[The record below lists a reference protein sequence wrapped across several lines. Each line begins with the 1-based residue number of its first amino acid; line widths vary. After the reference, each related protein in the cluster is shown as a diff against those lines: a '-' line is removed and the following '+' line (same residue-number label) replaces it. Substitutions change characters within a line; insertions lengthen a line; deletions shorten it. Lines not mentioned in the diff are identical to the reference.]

1 MAQSEDEAAV
11 GLLNAMRQHVSKEG
25 AADDA
30 KVEESSNKNKD
41 NSEHSKTVHKTPE
54 EADPESG
61 VMEFSEGQKSK
72 VEKVEAKP
80 AEDGR
85 DETDALV
92 TSFREFFTEEWKA
105 FKTEKSTSW
114 SEKKTEEVALDFD
127 GIRKEWTYDPEN
139 EEHWVNQAKKQK
151 ESDTCSPLF
160 YSILVGITFVV
171 IPNGAI
177 LLDMLAA
184 SDYIGGTWYR
194 RTKNSWLNTT
204 AYANLSC
211 SDPLKIPVGQEC
223 CRSMIESDGF
233 VGDQVECFEQD
244 PLWGS
249 LTLLFLFIPG
259 VFWSL
264 GIFIQFADY
273 LRKKNPERFDQK
285 RVLFFFFVPAA
296 ALCTISFPLQLI
308 IVSVIATFNTQVS
321 LNKYEQYNFY
331 FQCSG
336 PLDHPDQQ
344 DRDSRGV
351 LQCSLPVCSPTL
363 HLLPQSGS
371 PSVDLPVRGCF
382 WVPALLDVVE
392 DRKSSGGSRRTSTQ
406 SGPED
411 LVAVSL
417 WTALPLQQRIQTWLH
432 LADLCH
438 TPLQRRLYLRD
449 CRHHVAGDP
458 VSFQPAIPPKKVLL
472 PLCWGWNAFL

>member
-1 MAQSEDEAAV
+1 MELSESEKPELEKHEKMETTEA
-11 GLLNAMRQHVSKEG
+11 GK
-25 AADDA
+25 
-30 KVEESSNKNKD
+30 
-41 NSEHSKTVHKTPE
+41 
-54 EADPESG
+54 
-61 VMEFSEGQKSK
+61 
-72 VEKVEAKP
+72 
-80 AEDGR
+80 
-85 DETDALV
+85 DETGELV
-92 TSFREFFTEEWKA
+92 TSFAEFFREEWKA
-105 FKTEKSTSW
+105 FKTDKSTSW

-127 GIRKEWTYDPEN
+127 GIRKEWKYEEEN

-184 SDYIGGTWYR
+184 SDYLMGTWYR
-194 RTKNSWLNTT
+194 RTSRGWLEDTDE
-204 AYANLSC
+204 YSNLSC

-296 ALCTISFPLQLI
+296 ALCTISFPLQMM

-321 LNKYEQYNFY
+321 LNKYEQYDFN
-331 FQCSG
+331 CPG
-336 PLDHPDQQ
+336 PLDHLYQQ
-344 DRDSRGV
+344 DRDS
-351 LQCSLPVCSPTL
+351 
-363 HLLPQSGS
+363 
-371 PSVDLPVRGCF
+371 
-382 WVPALLDVVE
+382 
-392 DRKSSGGSRRTSTQ
+392 
-406 SGPED
+406 
-411 LVAVSL
+411 
-417 WTALPLQQRIQTWLH
+417 
-432 LADLCH
+432 
-438 TPLQRRLYLRD
+438 
-449 CRHHVAGDP
+449 
-458 VSFQPAIPPKKVLL
+458 
-472 PLCWGWNAFL
+472 

>member
-1 MAQSEDEAAV
+1 MELSESPKPELEKHEKMETTEA
-11 GLLNAMRQHVSKEG
+11 GK
-25 AADDA
+25 
-30 KVEESSNKNKD
+30 
-41 NSEHSKTVHKTPE
+41 
-54 EADPESG
+54 
-61 VMEFSEGQKSK
+61 
-72 VEKVEAKP
+72 
-80 AEDGR
+80 
-85 DETDALV
+85 DETGELV
-92 TSFREFFTEEWKA
+92 TSFAEIFREEWKA
-105 FKTEKSTSW
+105 FKTERATSW

-127 GIRKEWTYDPEN
+127 GIRKEWKYEEEN

-296 ALCTISFPLQLI
+296 ALCTISFPLQMM

-321 LNKYEQYNFY
+321 LNKYEQYDFN
-331 FQCSG
+331 CPG
-336 PLDHPDQQ
+336 PLDHLYQQ
-344 DRDSRGV
+344 DRDS
-351 LQCSLPVCSPTL
+351 
-363 HLLPQSGS
+363 
-371 PSVDLPVRGCF
+371 
-382 WVPALLDVVE
+382 
-392 DRKSSGGSRRTSTQ
+392 
-406 SGPED
+406 
-411 LVAVSL
+411 
-417 WTALPLQQRIQTWLH
+417 
-432 LADLCH
+432 
-438 TPLQRRLYLRD
+438 
-449 CRHHVAGDP
+449 
-458 VSFQPAIPPKKVLL
+458 
-472 PLCWGWNAFL
+472 